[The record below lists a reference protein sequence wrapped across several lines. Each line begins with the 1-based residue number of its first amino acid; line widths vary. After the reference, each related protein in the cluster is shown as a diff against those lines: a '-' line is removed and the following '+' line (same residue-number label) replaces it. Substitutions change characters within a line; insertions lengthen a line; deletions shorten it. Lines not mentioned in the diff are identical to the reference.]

1 MSRRTFVAT
10 ALVFLV
16 FGTGPTVGDIGSCG
30 QPADDLDAPK
40 FFRQKQVIDCRHCRD
55 CAIATNACTAACTKP
70 AETAFAPGC
79 RPLVHDGEVC
89 LDVLQ
94 IASCDDYAAYMS
106 DAAPTAP
113 SECQFCP
120 VE

>member
-1 MSRRTFVAT
+1 VKRRLLVAT

-30 QPADDLDAPK
+30 QPADDLDATK
-40 FFRQKQVIDCRHCRD
+40 FFRQKQVIDCRKCQQ
-55 CAIATNACTAACTKP
+55 CALGTKACTAACTKP
-70 AETAFAPGC
+70 APTAFPPGC

-89 LDVLQ
+89 LDALEA
-94 IASCDDYAAYMS
+94 ASCDDYASYVG
-106 DAAPTAP
+106 DASPTAP